1 MSFINFKAMSRNYL
15 FIAVAAAIA
24 FATVYNAQFWMHV
37 NQIYTDSDNLSLL
50 FKLLTPVAISSLVAI
65 AFITLF
71 SYRYVL
77 KPALIILCLV
87 NSMVT
92 FAAVN
97 YGVIFDTDMIA
108 NIFQTNISE
117 ASSYFSLSA
126 VLYFIFLGLLP
137 AIVIYRLK
145 INYGQ
150 SVLKN
155 MALRIGTLAVLSVL
169 ALSIVLPNY
178 QLYSFIGRNNKIL
191 IKEIQPFSYII
202 ASTKYVK
209 NTYFPQKMEYVSL
222 GDDARVLSSSDRPKL
237 MFFVV
242 GETARAQNFGSLG
255 YERNTNVYT
264 QKEHVISF
272 ADVKS
277 CATATAKSVPCM
289 FSDLKRESFDDVQA
303 QYRDN
308 LLDVIKKAGIDVT
321 WYENDGGCKGVCKN
335 IKTIEIQADESRE
348 LCTNGTCKDEVFLKY
363 AQDITQNVHKDT
375 VVVFHLIGSHGPKY
389 YERYPKSF
397 KKFTPDC
404 NRADVENCSLEEV
417 KNAYDNTVLYTDY
430 VLYSLIHE
438 VLEKNMDKYDP
449 LLLYI
454 SDHGESL
461 GENGLFLHGTPY
473 MIAPEYQT
481 TIPMQIWMPQQT
493 ASDLS
498 LDVKC
503 LRENTA
509 GRDLSHDNL
518 FHTVLGLLQV
528 QTEVYNSDLDVMK
541 MCRG

>member
-1 MSFINFKAMSRNYL
+1 MSEIGA
-15 FIAVAAAIA
+15 
-24 FATVYNAQFWMHV
+24 
-37 NQIYTDSDNLSLL
+37 
-50 FKLLTPVAISSLVAI
+50 
-65 AFITLF
+65 
-71 SYRYVL
+71 
-77 KPALIILCLV
+77 
-87 NSMVT
+87 
-92 FAAVN
+92 
-97 YGVIFDTDMIA
+97 
-108 NIFQTNISE
+108 
-117 ASSYFSLSA
+117 SYF
-126 VLYFIFLGLLP
+126 
-137 AIVIYRLK
+137 
-145 INYGQ
+145 
-150 SVLKN
+150 
-155 MALRIGTLAVLSVL
+155 
-169 ALSIVLPNY
+169 
-178 QLYSFIGRNNKIL
+178 
-191 IKEIQPFSYII
+191 
-202 ASTKYVK
+202 
-209 NTYFPQKMEYVSL
+209 
-222 GDDARVLSSSDRPKL
+222 
-237 MFFVV
+237 
-242 GETARAQNFGSLG
+242 
-255 YERNTNVYT
+255 
-264 QKEHVISF
+264 
-272 ADVKS
+272 
-277 CATATAKSVPCM
+277 
-289 FSDLKRESFDDVQA
+289 ESFHK
-303 QYRDN
+303 
-308 LLDVIKKAGIDVT
+308 KKAGIDVT

-528 QTEVYNSDLDVMK
+528 QTEVYKSDLDVMK

>member
-108 NIFQTNISE
+108 NIFQTNVSE

-137 AIVIYRLK
+137 AIFIYRLK

-178 QLYSFIGRNNKIL
+178 
-191 IKEIQPFSYII
+191 
-202 ASTKYVK
+202 V
-209 NTYFPQKMEYVSL
+209 
-222 GDDARVLSSSDRPKL
+222 
-237 MFFVV
+237 
-242 GETARAQNFGSLG
+242 
-255 YERNTNVYT
+255 
-264 QKEHVISF
+264 
-272 ADVKS
+272 
-277 CATATAKSVPCM
+277 TAK
-289 FSDLKRESFDDVQA
+289 
-303 QYRDN
+303 
-308 LLDVIKKAGIDVT
+308 
-321 WYENDGGCKGVCKN
+321 
-335 IKTIEIQADESRE
+335 
-348 LCTNGTCKDEVFLKY
+348 
-363 AQDITQNVHKDT
+363 
-375 VVVFHLIGSHGPKY
+375 
-389 YERYPKSF
+389 
-397 KKFTPDC
+397 
-404 NRADVENCSLEEV
+404 
-417 KNAYDNTVLYTDY
+417 
-430 VLYSLIHE
+430 
-438 VLEKNMDKYDP
+438 
-449 LLLYI
+449 
-454 SDHGESL
+454 
-461 GENGLFLHGTPY
+461 
-473 MIAPEYQT
+473 
-481 TIPMQIWMPQQT
+481 
-493 ASDLS
+493 
-498 LDVKC
+498 
-503 LRENTA
+503 
-509 GRDLSHDNL
+509 
-518 FHTVLGLLQV
+518 
-528 QTEVYNSDLDVMK
+528 
-541 MCRG
+541 